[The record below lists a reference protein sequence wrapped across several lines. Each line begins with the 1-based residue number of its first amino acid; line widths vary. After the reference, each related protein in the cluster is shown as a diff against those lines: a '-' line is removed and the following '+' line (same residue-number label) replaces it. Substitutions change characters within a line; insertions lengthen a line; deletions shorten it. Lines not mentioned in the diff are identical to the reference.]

1 MSRPRKPWLRKSNK
15 CWYVTIDGVQHNLGK
30 HKKQA
35 EQFFHK
41 LMLERPKT
49 IRSDSIYAII
59 EAFLDWT
66 QRNRAPDTY
75 ESYRQRLQAFADHG
89 GDLRCDEVR
98 VHHFQSFLDGYDPL
112 ASGTRRNYCRAVKR
126 CFRWAEQQGYIE
138 RSPVQHMEQ
147 PSGVRREQI
156 ITLEDHKKILALA
169 IDQEFRNLLTV
180 HWETGCRAQ
189 ESLRVTREH
198 VDLKR
203 RRWFF
208 RKGEGGRPRAVY
220 LTDTAMEITER
231 LSTRYADGALFRNAD
246 GVAWTPDAVN
256 CRFARMQKH
265 LGFKYCLTAYRHS
278 FATRMLES
286 GVDSMTVAALMSHSD
301 LSMLGRVY
309 AHLTQ
314 NPQNLLETLKRA

>member
-1 MSRPRKPWLRKSNK
+1 MARIPRPWFRKQTR

-30 HKKQA
+30 NKKQA

-49 IRSDSIYAII
+49 IRRDSIYAII

-75 ESYRQRLQAFADHG
+75 EWYRQRLQAFADHV
-89 GDLRCDEVR
+89 GDLSCDEVR
-98 VHHFQSFLDGYDPL
+98 VHHVQSFLDGYDHL

-147 PSGVRREQI
+147 PSGGRREQI

-169 IDQEFRNLLTV
+169 SDQEFRNLLTV

-189 ESLRVTREH
+189 ESLRVTGEH

-208 RKGEGGRPRAVY
+208 SKGKGGRPRAVY

-231 LSTRYADGALFRNAD
+231 LSTRYTDGALFRNTD
-246 GVAWTPDAVN
+246 GMAWTPDAVN

-265 LGFKYCLTAYRHS
+265 IGVKYCLTAYRHS

-286 GVDSMTVAALMSHSD
+286 GVDSMTVAALMSH
-301 LSMLGRVY
+301 
-309 AHLTQ
+309 
-314 NPQNLLETLKRA
+314 